1 VISTAQLIVL
11 FLTSFTLVGVLTPIM
26 RRIALKS
33 SFLDRPNSY
42 HKTHNEPIPYLGGVA
57 IILGICI
64 TIYAALF
71 TQSNFRNEIWLAT
84 SILIPALILGVVGL
98 IDDYFSLSALTRFIF
113 QTLAGIFTASLLI
126 VSDSV
131 GNPTNNSILDVA
143 ITIIWIVGIT
153 NSVNFFDNLDGGAV
167 GTLAAISLGL
177 FVITHQNGQYLISA
191 TALTIFGSML
201 GFLIWNKSPAKIYMG
216 DAGALFLGTLLS
228 VLAIRLNPDVPSQT
242 ISLSIPVLLF
252 AVLILDT
259 SVVVTSRIRRKTSIF
274 KGGRDHLSHRLMRK
288 GFEKRNSA
296 YLLWGLSVIFVC
308 MAILVAI
315 YPQRGI
321 EVVILAGILW
331 LILFGI
337 FLMTDDKETENS

>member
-1 VISTAQLIVL
+1 MISNAQLIVL
-11 FLTSFTLVGVLTPIM
+11 FLSSFTLVAILTPIM

-33 SFLDRPNSY
+33 NFLDRPNSH
-42 HKTHNEPIPYLGGVA
+42 HKTHDEPIPYLGGVA

-126 VSDSV
+126 LSDSI
-131 GNPTNNSILDVA
+131 GNPTNNSIFDVA

-167 GTLAAISLGL
+167 GALEVTSLGL
-177 FVITHQNGQYLISA
+177 FLITRQNGQYLISA
-191 TALTIFGSML
+191 TSLTIFASML

-216 DAGALFLGTLLS
+216 DAGALFLGTLIS
-228 VLAIRLNPDVPSQT
+228 VLAIRLDPDVASQT
-242 ISLSIPVLLF
+242 TSLLIPVLLF
-252 AVLILDT
+252 AVPILDT
-259 SVVVTSRIRRKTSIF
+259 SVAVTSRIRRRVSIF
-274 KGGRDHLSHRLMRK
+274 QGGRDHLSHRLIRK
-288 GFEKRNSA
+288 GLNKKQAAVFLWSLSGVFVALATLLAISSRNST
-296 YLLWGLSVIFVC
+296 
-308 MAILVAI
+308 
-315 YPQRGI
+315 P
-321 EVVILAGILW
+321 
-331 LILFGI
+331 ILFLSGVFWLCLFAA
-337 FLMTDDKETENS
+337 FLKSADY